1 MADTTPAAYSIV
13 PWVRRGLA
21 SLVTGA
27 ATGAYASLP
36 VSVAVNGTAVNVPP
50 IRLLGPGDV
59 TAIDARAVIRTD
71 PRDGAD
77 AFEPNYLATVE
88 FALPDFPWMFTP
100 TGVSN
105 GRLQPWLCLI
115 VVPDAA
121 GATLANGLGGASVLV
136 LDAPLDPRVELPD
149 LSTIDTWAHA
159 QVTGAGLSGATLDAA
174 LDGDPATTLSRL
186 IAARKLDANQ
196 GYIACVVPTYRAG
209 VNAGLGLTV
218 DETDLAPAWDATA
231 TAPLTL
237 PVYYYFRFRTGPGGD
252 FASLAQRITPAVAGA
267 NAGTRP
273 VDFSA
278 PGVGAPAASGLQL
291 GLAGALRTTGNV
303 PTPWPAGAQTPY
315 EAALRA
321 ALNPPAAPDPVV
333 APPTY
338 GRAQSGDGLPAD
350 GAKPV
355 WLGDLNL
362 DPRARCAASAGA
374 LVVQNERE
382 ALAGSAWDQLG
393 DLRKA
398 NALLQRAQLARQ
410 VSSSLCARH
419 LATVDDDGT
428 YLQMTAP
435 MHARVSVTLSGTNA
449 TLRGHIASS
458 LLPLGAV
465 SSALRKLARPHGPV
479 GRQLT
484 AGATGIVTRLNTP
497 SGGTGALQ
505 VAAPLAAPHGMIA
518 FDDVAPDV
526 AIAKMIVPPLQSTSG
541 WTVAAT
547 TIATTATTSHLE
559 GATALE
565 IKAEPVAPSTPEA
578 PVEPVK
584 ASPIID
590 FSKDPNLPDVLKGT
604 NVNLPAQFV
613 FPSDPTEFAA
623 LGEQFRSAAAA
634 LGTYLNI
641 APAAPAPAAPLG
653 GTAALSTARAQLALR
668 IDPETTIA
676 ARTRARLPLG
686 TGADPLQP
694 IRTGPSFP
702 QAMYAPLA
710 ALSPEWMLPGFSSI
724 PMDCATVLVP
734 NDAFVE
740 AYMIGLNEEL
750 SRELLWRG
758 FPADTQATYFQYFW
772 GAGAPDIG
780 AIGAFDPAG
789 ALGTH
794 MADHANGNLIV
805 FFVRASLFA
814 RYPNAVVSAVQ
825 AQWSGTVR
833 TLSTTRQ
840 YPAFRG
846 DIGPDVTF
854 FGFELAD
861 PRGSDDPTKAQ
872 PGWYFVIEEHVTEA
886 RFGLEPAPPPAPSS
900 VWNDLSWSDVTLG
913 GAFLNPAV
921 APATPT
927 REGVTFGQGSASMAF
942 ILLRRPVRVAMH
954 ALALL
959 GPEQPAASPAASPA

>member
-1 MADTTPAAYSIV
+1 MANATPAAYSIV

-27 ATGAYASLP
+27 ATSAYASLP
-36 VSVAVNGTAVNVPP
+36 VTIGVNGTAVNAPP

-88 FALPDFPWMFTP
+88 LALPDLPWMFTP
-100 TGVSN
+100 GGVSN
-105 GRLQPWLCLI
+105 SRLQPWLALI

-121 GATLANGLGGASVLV
+121 GATIGGGLGGASVLV
-136 LDAPLDPRVELPD
+136 LDAPLDPKTELPD
-149 LSTIDTWAHA
+149 LSTIDMWAHA

-186 IAARKLDANQ
+186 VAARKLDANQ

-209 VNAGLGLTV
+209 VNAGLGLPV
-218 DETDLAPAWDATA
+218 DETDLSPAWGATVS
-231 TAPLTL
+231 APFTL

-252 FASLAQRITPAVAGA
+252 FASLAQKITPAVAGA
-267 NAGTRP
+267 SAGTRP

-278 PGVGAPAASGLQL
+278 PGFGAPAAPGLQL
-291 GLAGALRTTGNV
+291 GLEGALRTVGNA
-303 PTPWPAGAQTPY
+303 PTPWPAGTQAPY

-338 GRAQSGDGLPAD
+338 GHAQSGAALPAA
-350 GAKPV
+350 GAQPV

-362 DPRARCAASAGA
+362 DPRTRCAAAAGA
-374 LVVQNERE
+374 QVVQNERE

-393 DLRKA
+393 DIRKA

-410 VSSSLCARH
+410 VSASLCARH
-419 LATVDDDGT
+419 LTTVDDDS
-428 YLQMTAP
+428 YVQMTAP
-435 MHARVSVTLSGTNA
+435 MHARVSVTLSGANA

-465 SSALRKLARPHGPV
+465 SSALRKLTRPRGPI

-484 AGATGIVTRLNTP
+484 GGAAGIVTRLNTP
-497 SGGTGALQ
+497 SGGAGAVQ
-505 VAAPLAAPHGMIA
+505 VAGPLAAPRGMIA

-526 AIAKMIVPPLQSTSG
+526 AIAKMSAPPLQSASG
-541 WTVAAT
+541 WTVVATSITTTAAT
-547 TIATTATTSHLE
+547 LHLE
-559 GATALE
+559 SAAALE
-565 IKAEPVAPSTPEA
+565 VKPAPVAPSTPEA
-578 PVEPVK
+578 PGAPPARMNVL
-584 ASPIID
+584 PIID
-590 FSKDPNLPDVLKGT
+590 FSKDPNLPGILKGASA
-604 NVNLPAQFV
+604 NLPAPFV
-613 FPSDPTEFAA
+613 FPSDPNEFAT
-623 LGEQFRSAAAA
+623 LGEQFRSAAVAVGA
-634 LGTYLNI
+634 YLNL
-641 APAAPAPAAPLG
+641 APVAPPPAAPLG

-694 IRTGPSFP
+694 IRAGPTFP

-710 ALSPEWMLPGFSSI
+710 ALSAEWMLPGFSSI
-724 PMDCATVLVP
+724 ALDCATMLVP
-734 NDAFVE
+734 NAAFVE
-740 AYMIGLNEEL
+740 AYLVGLNEEL

-758 FPADTQATYFQYFW
+758 FPADMQATYFQYFW
-772 GAGAPDIG
+772 GAPAPDIG
-780 AIGAFDPAG
+780 AISAFDPAG
-789 ALGTH
+789 SLGTH
-794 MADHANGNLIV
+794 VADQANGNLCV

-825 AQWSGTVR
+825 AQWSGSVR

-840 YPAFRG
+840 YPIFRG

-854 FGFELAD
+854 FGFEIAD
-861 PRGSDDPTKAQ
+861 PRGSDDPSKAQ
-872 PGWYFVIEEHVTEA
+872 PGWYFVIEEHVTEP
-886 RFGLEPAPPPAPSS
+886 RFGLEPAPPPTPSG
-900 VWNDLSWSDVTLG
+900 VWNDLSWGDVTLG

-921 APATPT
+921 PPATPT
-927 REGVTFGQGSASMAF
+927 REGVTFGQGSAAMAF
-942 ILLRRPVRVAMH
+942 ILLRRPVRVALH

-959 GPEQPAASPAASPA
+959 GPEQPAASPA